1 VTKSAQ
7 EVLEFEREFTLLE
20 ERQRI
25 VWVGQLEAPVSLAA
39 AMAFQMTN
47 NLVRGILCGLTT
59 AISFIG
65 KKNTFVWNNSGGKQQ

>member
-39 AMAFQMTN
+39 GAFN
-47 NLVRGILCGLTT
+47 KYGWIP
-59 AISFIG
+59 AHI
-65 KKNTFVWNNSGGKQQ
+65 FVQYSL